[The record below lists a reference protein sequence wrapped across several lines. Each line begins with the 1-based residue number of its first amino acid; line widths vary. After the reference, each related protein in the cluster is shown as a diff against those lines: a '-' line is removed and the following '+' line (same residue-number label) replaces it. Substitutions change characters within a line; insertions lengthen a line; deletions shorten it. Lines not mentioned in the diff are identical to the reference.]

1 MKRSNKFY
9 SSLVSA
15 LVLTSGLLVPNV
27 NAETTVQPLP
37 SASTT
42 QSVANEA
49 TFKSQINTN
58 DAHEY
63 MFKTNGGNF
72 TITDSQPDNEE
83 IGFFIYNPDSED
95 YVDISSAGTYY
106 LSAGTYVFSVSGYSE
121 KDTSIP
127 YEYGLTGPF
136 SQQPDTTLPNLN
148 VTSPAKKDIQLAK
161 GSSTAFSFTGTTDA
175 ENLTFSTVYEEQELN
190 SPGAFQKNVTLGKGD
205 NLYMLTA
212 TEGSGNS
219 IVSYYSVSLP
229 GVTRLQGKDRYEVS
243 SNISKEL
250 TFWNGESSGTVV
262 IAKGDVFS
270 DALSGGP
277 LATSEFAP
285 ILLTSTNSLPVSVK
299 DQIKKLAPEK
309 AIILGGTG
317 SVSINVETQ
326 LKELGVT
333 TIDRIGGKDRYAVS
347 ASVGERI
354 SISME
359 SDTAIIASGEVFPDA
374 LSASTIAGPMGMPVL
389 LVQSGNVPDSIQT
402 YIKNHPEIKHFIIVG
417 GPATVKQSVVDQIQ
431 KLRNTANIERIGGK
445 DRYEV
450 SINVTKYGIHN
461 YGMDLS
467 TVAFARGDLFPDALS
482 GAPLA
487 NIYYA
492 PILLTSTNSLEPK
505 VDAFLKT
512 FSEGE
517 TKHIYIFGGTGS
529 VSQKTE
535 NQLYN
540 HIR

>member
-15 LVLTSGLLVPNV
+15 LVITSGLLVPNV

-106 LSAGTYVFSVSGYSE
+106 LSAGTYVFLVSGYSE

-136 SQQPDTTLPNLN
+136 SQQPDPTLPNLN

-492 PILLTSTNSLEPK
+492 PILLTSTSSLEPK

-512 FSEGE
+512 FSNGE
-517 TKHIYIFGGTGS
+517 TKHIYIFGGLGS
-529 VSQKTE
+529 VSQNTE

>member
-9 SSLVSA
+9 ASLVSA
-15 LVLTSGLLVPNV
+15 LVLTSGLLVPSV

-42 QSVANEA
+42 QSIANAA
-49 TFKSQINTN
+49 TFKNEINTN

-63 MFKTNGGNF
+63 IFKTNGGNF
-72 TITDSQPDNEE
+72 TITDNQPENVE
-83 IGFFIYNPDSED
+83 IGFFIYNLESED
-95 YVDISSAGTYY
+95 YVDISSAGTYQ
-106 LSAGTYVFSVSGYSE
+106 LSSGTYVFSVSGYSE
-121 KDTSIP
+121 EAASIP

-148 VTSPAKKDIQLAK
+148 VTSPANQEIQLAK
-161 GSSTAFSFTGTTDA
+161 GSSTELSFMGTTDA
-175 ENLTFSTVYEEQELN
+175 QTLTFSTVYEEQELN

-212 TEGSGNS
+212 TEESGNS

-285 ILLTSTNSLPVSVK
+285 ILLTTTNSLPISVK

-317 SVSINVETQ
+317 SVSTNVEAQ

-354 SISME
+354 SESME

-389 LVQSGNVPDSIQT
+389 LVQSGNVPESIQT
-402 YIKNHPEIKHFIIVG
+402 YIKNHPEIQHFIIVG
-417 GPATVKQSVVDQIQ
+417 GPATVKQSVEDQLR
-431 KLRNTANIERIGGK
+431 KLRVTANIERIGGK

-450 SINVTKYGIHN
+450 SINVAKYGIHN

-487 NIYYA
+487 NIYFA

-512 FSEGE
+512 FSNGE
-517 TKHIYIFGGTGS
+517 TKHIYIFGGLGS
-529 VSQKTE
+529 VSQNTE

>member
-9 SSLVSA
+9 ASLVSA
-15 LVLTSGLLVPNV
+15 LVLTSGILVPSV
-27 NAETTVQPLP
+27 NAETTV
-37 SASTT
+37 STVANAT
-42 QSVANEA
+42 QSVATEA
-49 TFKSQINTN
+49 TYKSQINVN

-63 MFKTNGGNF
+63 IFKTNGGNF
-72 TITDSQPDNEE
+72 TITDKQPDNYD
-83 IGFFIYNPDSED
+83 IGFFIYNPESED

-106 LSAGTYVFSVSGYSE
+106 LAAGTYVFSVSGYSE
-121 KDTSIP
+121 EVTSIP

-136 SQQPDTTLPNLN
+136 SQQPDTTLPILT
-148 VTSPAKKDIQLAK
+148 VSSPATQEIQLPK
-161 GSSTAFSFTGTTDA
+161 GSSTELAFKGATDA
-175 ENLTFSTVYEEQELN
+175 ETLTLSTVYEKQELN
-190 SPGAFQKNVTLGKGD
+190 SPGEFQKNVTLGKGD

-212 TEGSGNS
+212 TENSGNS

-250 TFWNGESSGTVV
+250 TFWDGESSGTVV

-285 ILLTSTNSLPVSVK
+285 ILLTQTNGLPLSVK

-317 SVSINVETQ
+317 SVSTNVEAQ

-347 ASVGERI
+347 ASVGERL
-354 SISME
+354 SDSME
-359 SDTAIIASGEVFPDA
+359 LDTAIIASGEVFPDA
-374 LSASTIAGPMGMPVL
+374 LSASSIAGPMGMPVL
-389 LVQSGNVPDSIQT
+389 LVQSGNVPDAIKT

-417 GPATVKQSVVDQIQ
+417 GPATVKQSVVDQLQ
-431 KLRNTANIERIGGK
+431 NLRATANIERIGGK

-450 SINVTKYGIHN
+450 SINVAKYGMHN
-461 YGMDLS
+461 YDLDLS
-467 TVAFARGDLFPDALS
+467 TVAFARGDIFPDALS

-487 NIYYA
+487 NIYNA
-492 PILLTSTNSLEPK
+492 PILLTSTHSLEPK
-505 VDAFLKT
+505 VDSFLKT
-512 FSEGE
+512 FSDGK

-529 VSQKTE
+529 VSQNTE